1 MSEDISDNK
10 VQAEYYI
17 VRTAPGKESKFLDNV
32 EQFLAKKEDHGII
45 GMFSPET
52 VKGYVFAE
60 AISSNK
66 LVDSLRSVPNFKGVI
81 QKPLDFEELAKYFE
95 KEGEK
100 VVVNERDIVEII
112 AGPFKGDRAR
122 VVRTVPGKDEV
133 VIEPLNAPVPI
144 PITLSVDDLRV
155 VKEENKNE

>member
-1 MSEDISDNK
+1 MVEIQENNK
-10 VQAEYYI
+10 EYFI

-32 EQFLAKKEDHGII
+32 GQFLAKKEDHGIVA
-45 GMFSPET
+45 MFSPET

-60 AISSNK
+60 AISATK
-66 LVDSLRSVPNFKGVI
+66 LVDSLRSVPNFKGLI
-81 QKPLDFEELAKYFE
+81 QKPVDFEELSKYFE
-95 KEGEK
+95 KEGEQ
-100 VVVNERDIVEII
+100 VIVTERDIVEII

-122 VVRTVPGKDEV
+122 VIRTIPGKDEV

-155 VKEENKNE
+155 VKMEGDN